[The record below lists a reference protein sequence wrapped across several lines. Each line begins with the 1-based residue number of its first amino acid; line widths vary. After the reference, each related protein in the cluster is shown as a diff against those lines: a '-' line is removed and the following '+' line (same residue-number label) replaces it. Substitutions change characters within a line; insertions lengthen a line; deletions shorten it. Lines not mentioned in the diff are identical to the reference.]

1 MAAHTRIGFLD
12 TQRCSSG
19 EPLSALLAAPP
30 PPVAFEEGAVLDR
43 AGLEALMAVVY
54 TPGLLFEREKD
65 YRSMH
70 LWAMP
75 PPVSPADPFGGLASS
90 SELGCSAQLHTGAT
104 LPQLCIR
111 RVGVVH
117 GVDCGLGLYAT
128 APIPSGTFVC
138 EYTGVVQCDPDP
150 AARDDYA
157 FGLPVCE
164 PELNWKQ
171 SNHTTPEEGLF
182 GHANTRE
189 RAGTREFRTD
199 RQRQTEKRTAYK
211 AADDQIGRLADRH
224 TTTRPQTP
232 PAHAPK
238 PPPTDAPN
246 G

>member
-12 TQRCSSG
+12 TQVCSSG
-19 EPLSALLAAPP
+19 EPLSVLLSAPP
-30 PPVAFEEGAVLDR
+30 PPVAFEEGAMLDR
-43 AGLEALMAVVY
+43 AGLEALMAIIY
-54 TPGLLFEREKD
+54 TPGLLFAREKD

-75 PPVSPADPFGGLASS
+75 PPVSPASPFGGLASS

-117 GVDCGLGLYAT
+117 GVDCGLGLYAS

-157 FGLPVCE
+157 FGLPVCA
-164 PELNWKQ
+164 PERNL
-171 SNHTTPEEGLF
+171 
-182 GHANTRE
+182 
-189 RAGTREFRTD
+189 
-199 RQRQTEKRTAYK
+199 
-211 AADDQIGRLADRH
+211 
-224 TTTRPQTP
+224 
-232 PAHAPK
+232 
-238 PPPTDAPN
+238 
-246 G
+246 